1 MKKLLLVS
9 VLFLLL
15 SVVTPVY
22 AGDVDGLWALI
33 PPDLSLGSFVMLR
46 ENSDVLLM
54 TNLELGLDDWQ
65 AFFGPFD
72 NTTAHLTTLVSR
84 WEQLGITCNFLSPNS
99 ASCAIISC
107 ASTASTQCDND
118 TIGTTFTL
126 QKLF

>member
-1 MKKLLLVS
+1 MKKLLVLL
-9 VLFLLL
+9 VLFVML

-22 AGDVDGLWALI
+22 ACDVDGLWALI
-33 PPDLSLGSFVMLR
+33 PPDLSLSSFVMLR

-54 TNLELGLDDWQ
+54 TNLELGMDDWQ

-72 NTTAHLTTLVSR
+72 GTTAHLTTLVSR
-84 WEQLGITCNFLSPNS
+84 WEQLGITCIFLSPDS

-107 ASTASTQCDND
+107 TSTASIQCDND
-118 TIGTTFTL
+118 TIGRTFTL